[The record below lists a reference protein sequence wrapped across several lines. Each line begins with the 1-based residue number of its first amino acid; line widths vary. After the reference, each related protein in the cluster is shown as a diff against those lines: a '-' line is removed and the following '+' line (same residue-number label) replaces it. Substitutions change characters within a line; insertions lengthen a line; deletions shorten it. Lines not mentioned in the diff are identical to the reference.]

1 MSKTQFDEE
10 TRDQT
15 LRDLMRLAHNTLNRI
30 KNISKEKGGGL
41 DNPLGFLGLILL
53 FCSMIQGL
61 ALQEGVDM
69 TQALVSQLMEK
80 VKKRQEVRY
89 VA

>member
-1 MSKTQFDEE
+1 MSRTQSEE
-10 TRDQT
+10 V
-15 LRDLMRLAHNTLNRI
+15 LRDLMQLAHNTLNRI
-30 KNISKEKGGGL
+30 KNISKEKGGRL
-41 DNPLGFLGLILL
+41 DNPLGFLALILL
-53 FCSMIQGL
+53 FCNIIQGL
-61 ALQEGVDM
+61 ALQEGADM

>member
-1 MSKTQFDEE
+1 MSKTQFDEK
-10 TRDQT
+10 TRDQI
-15 LRDLMRLAHNTLNRI
+15 RDLTRLAHNTLNRI

-89 VA
+89 IA

>member
-1 MSKTQFDEE
+1 MSKTQFDEK
-10 TRDQT
+10 TRDQI
-15 LRDLMRLAHNTLNRI
+15 RDLTQLAHHTLNRI
-30 KNISKEKGGGL
+30 KNISREKGGGL

-69 TQALVSQLMEK
+69 TQALVSRLMEK

>member
-10 TRDQT
+10 TRDQI
-15 LRDLMRLAHNTLNRI
+15 RDLTRLAHNTLNRI

-61 ALQEGVDM
+61 ALQEGIDM

>member
-10 TRDQT
+10 TRDQI
-15 LRDLMRLAHNTLNRI
+15 RDLTRLAHNTLNRI

-69 TQALVSQLMEK
+69 TQALVSRLMEK

>member
-15 LRDLMRLAHNTLNRI
+15 LRDMMRLAHNTLNRI

-41 DNPLGFLGLILL
+41 DNPLGFLALVLL
-53 FCSMIQGL
+53 FSSIFQSL
-61 ALQEGVDM
+61 AIERGADI
-69 TQALVSQLMEK
+69 TQAFLKRTMEK
-80 VKKRQEVRY
+80 MRKREFTY
-89 VA
+89 VG